1 MRRKICIRRMFAP
14 WEIAWDQ
21 TLPISL
27 PTCGHD
33 SQANE
38 LPAARQA
45 CLTACPMGP
54 CHPPPT
60 ASVSPRSGQQVPRPV
75 PIGCI
80 ASSGGTGRWEPSGKV
95 TPSPGPPQRIDH
107 AAQSDERPRGP
118 PVLGHIGSS
127 PGCLE
132 QACSA
137 VAGTSAKAI
146 PQGGPGHPASSTG
159 QEQEPLSTSEGVPGS
174 GLVPLSDREAVGCG
188 QGLNVQRAAAF
199 PAG

>member
-14 WEIAWDQ
+14 WEIAWD
-21 TLPISL
+21 LPISL

-33 SQANE
+33 FQANE
-38 LPAARQA
+38 LPAACQA
-45 CLTACPMGP
+45 CLGACPVGP

-75 PIGCI
+75 PMGCI
-80 ASSGGTGRWEPSGKV
+80 VSSGGTVRWEPSGNG
-95 TPSPGPPQRIDH
+95 TPSPGPPQRTDH
-107 AAQSDERPRGP
+107 VAQSDKRPWGP
-118 PVLGHIGSS
+118 PVLGDTGSS

-137 VAGTSAKAI
+137 AAGTSAKAM
-146 PQGGPGHPASSTG
+146 PRGGPGHPASSTG
-159 QEQEPLSTSEGVPGS
+159 QEQEPLSASEGVAVS
-174 GLVPLSDREAVGCG
+174 GLVPLSDREAVGCR
-188 QGLNVQRAAAF
+188 QGLNIQRAAAF